1 MMTAEDIS
9 RWAFL
14 SYWGVMLFILIVIW
28 LVILWRIKSGH
39 RWWIG
44 GLATV
49 LVVSSFSLPI
59 FKSIQKDKQ
68 KVVVKNEKYL
78 AAKAVFDER
87 CKDAGYKIYKT
98 VEDVEGVTLLNV
110 WPREKRKEDQMWEY
124 AGLPK
129 AFGGDSYIRGF
140 LLWREWDYQIKDYY
154 LDGQG
159 FASNKRTIPYSAKE
173 AQRYKA
179 VNSYQYVDVW
189 HVADWQNQGY
199 QRYQFKDLYDLDEI
213 TTTAIKKPSRYTV
226 EFENPIIPADRKIWL
241 ATTKAFVKDQQTGE
255 LLGEATW
262 HSLHGGQG
270 VKKYSTTGM
279 WDRATVCPDIA
290 NSQHSPIQYFV
301 LKVLKP
307 KQLPQEPAAQTT
319 SDTTAAK
326 PSQAQPNHRKRSQ
339 TDGRYQTR
347 HNLQPYFKP
356 INNPSKST

>member
-14 SYWGVMLFILIVIW
+14 SYWGAMIFILIVIW

-49 LVVSSFSLPI
+49 LVVSGFSLPI

-68 KVVVKNEKYL
+68 KIVVKNEKYL

-110 WPREKRKEDQMWEY
+110 WSKEKEYENQMWGN
-124 AGLPK
+124 AALPK
-129 AFGGDSYIRGF
+129 SMGGKGYIKSF
-140 LLWREWDYQIKDYY
+140 LLWRVWDYHTNEPY
-154 LDGQG
+154 LYGQG
-159 FASNKRTIPYSAKE
+159 FISNKPTIPPKVDE
-173 AQRYKA
+173 INRYKFT
-179 VNSYQYVDVW
+179 NGFQYVDVW

-199 QRYQFKDLYDLDEI
+199 LRYQFKDLYDLDEI

-226 EFENPIIPADRKIWL
+226 EFENPIIPEDRKIWL
-241 ATTKAFVKDQQTGE
+241 ATTKAFIKDQQTGE

-270 VKKYSTTGM
+270 VKKYSTTDI
-279 WDRATVCPDIA
+279 WDRARVCPSIA
-290 NSQHSPIQYFV
+290 NSQDGPIQYFV

-307 KQLPQEPAAQTT
+307 KQLPQEPAAQTA
-319 SDTTAAK
+319 SDAVSSK
-326 PSQAQPNHRKRSQ
+326 PSQAQPN
-339 TDGRYQTR
+339 
-347 HNLQPYFKP
+347 
-356 INNPSKST
+356 

>member
-1 MMTAEDIS
+1 MITAEDIS

-14 SYWGVMLFILIVIW
+14 SYWGAMFFILIVIW
-28 LVILWRIKSGH
+28 LVILWKIKSGH

-78 AAKAVFDER
+78 AAKALFDER

-98 VEDVEGVTLLNV
+98 VEDVEGITLLNV

-129 AFGGDSYIRGF
+129 AFGGDSYIQGF
-140 LLWREWDYQIKDYY
+140 LLWREWDNRVNDFNYH
-154 LDGQG
+154 GNG
-159 FASNKRTIPYSAKE
+159 FSSSKRTIPYNADE
-173 AQRYKA
+173 MARYKRF
-179 VNSYQYVDVW
+179 NSYQYVDVW
-189 HVADWQNQGY
+189 HVSDWQNQGY
-199 QRYQFKDLYDLDEI
+199 LRYQFKDLYDLDEI

-226 EFENPIIPADRKIWL
+226 EFENPIIPEDRKIWM

-270 VKKYSTTGM
+270 IKKYSTTGI
-279 WDRATVCPDIA
+279 WDRATVCPSIA
-290 NSQHSPIQYFV
+290 NSQDGPIQYFV

-307 KQLPQEPAAQTT
+307 KQLPQEQAAQTA
-319 SDTTAAK
+319 SDATAAK
-326 PSQAQPNHRKRSQ
+326 PSQAQPN
-339 TDGRYQTR
+339 
-347 HNLQPYFKP
+347 
-356 INNPSKST
+356 

>member
-1 MMTAEDIS
+1 MITAEDIS

-14 SYWGVMLFILIVIW
+14 SYWGAMLFILIVIW

-110 WPREKRKEDQMWEY
+110 WQDDPRNEDQMWEF

-129 AFGGDSYIRGF
+129 AFGGDSYIQGF
-140 LLWREWDYQIKDYY
+140 LLWREWDNNIND
-154 LDGQG
+154 
-159 FASNKRTIPYSAKE
+159 F
-173 AQRYKA
+173 
-179 VNSYQYVDVW
+179 QYVDVW

-199 QRYQFKDLYDLDEI
+199 LRYQFKNLFDLDEF

-226 EFENPIIPADRKIWL
+226 EFENPIIPEDRKIWL
-241 ATTKAFVKDQQTGE
+241 ATTKAFIKDQQTGE

-270 VKKYSTTGM
+270 VKKYSTTGI
-279 WDRATVCPDIA
+279 WDRARVCPSIA
-290 NSQHSPIQYFV
+290 NSQDGPIQYFV

-307 KQLPQEPAAQTT
+307 KQLPQEQAAQTA
-319 SDTTAAK
+319 SDATAAK
-326 PSQAQPNHRKRSQ
+326 PSQAQPN
-339 TDGRYQTR
+339 
-347 HNLQPYFKP
+347 
-356 INNPSKST
+356 